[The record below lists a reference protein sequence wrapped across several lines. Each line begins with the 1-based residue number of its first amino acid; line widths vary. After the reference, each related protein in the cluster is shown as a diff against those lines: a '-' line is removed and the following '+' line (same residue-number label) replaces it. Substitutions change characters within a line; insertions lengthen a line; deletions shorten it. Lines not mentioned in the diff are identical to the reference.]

1 MAATRLRLFIAS
13 EPGHGYHQAEADSE
27 PVGRV
32 MATTRLRGEPL
43 PDLEHVGWVVANT
56 RL

>member
-32 MATTRLRGEPL
+32 MATTRMRGESL